1 MSIST
6 ASRIRNEMCYI
17 RICIDEHENGDI
29 RGRLF
34 NAYYKEALIFDNGMD
49 MIRQLDEIFNT
60 FGYPHATMDLR
71 SFEGDTVQKIARKTP
86 TRVRMAP
93 SVTLYTHNANGR
105 LATLRLRV
113 MFRQN
118 ASWQGNIKWV
128 EEELEENFQSV
139 LELMLL
145 IDSVFDEE

>member
-1 MSIST
+1 MSIAV

-17 RICIDEHENGDI
+17 RICIDEYDNGEI

-34 NAYYKEALIFDNGMD
+34 NAYYKDALFFDNAME
-49 MIRQLDEIFNT
+49 MIRKLDEIFNT

-71 SFEGDTVQKIARKTP
+71 TLETEAERNLRRSKP
-86 TRVRMAP
+86 SRVRVAP
-93 SVTLYTHNANGR
+93 GTKLYTHNVSGNE
-105 LATLRLRV
+105 ATLKLRV

-118 ASWQGNIKWV
+118 ASWQGTVRWV

-145 IDSVFDEE
+145 IDSVFN